1 MINTTSILVTLVVY
15 KIVLIFIGF
24 WANKR
29 TNNTSDYILGGR
41 KLGPW
46 VAALSASAS
55 SSSAWTL
62 LGVSGAAYLWGL
74 PAIWLFP
81 ATLSGF
87 LINWLYIAPKL
98 NVHSK
103 KIGALTLTDVLAT
116 SDDGKIIKEIR
127 WFASAII
134 LFCFV
139 FYIASQFDAAGQS
152 FQSTFGMNKNSSII
166 LGALII
172 LIYTLLG
179 GFWAVSVSDTL
190 QGIMMALSAIILPIA
205 AVTQVGLGSII
216 ASFSDQSIFSSPQ
229 GFGGI
234 IGIGFIGALLIYGF
248 AKTYPQS
255 TNKIMPR
262 STTWVNRID
271 SYISTEKKQKL
282 DQDYQQQQAL
292 VAIYN
297 GGFSGVGPGKSTQ
310 RNILPYSS
318 SDFIFAIMVEEY
330 GFIIGAVMPILFYLI
345 LFYRAL
351 RIAIKITSVFG
362 GLLCVGLMF
371 SLVFQAFINML
382 VSVGFLPVTGQTLP
396 LISMGGTSILFTCI
410 TVGIILSVSNDTS
423 DRQYETA

>member
-1 MINTTSILVTLVVY
+1 MKAFIKKINLEGDKVIWAIVLALSIFSILVVYSTAGWKFLFSHLIKLLIGLFFLYQVHKIKFKYFAKIGVLGFVVSIILLILVFIMGVTVNGASRWLSIAGFQFQPSDIAKLFILLFMARQLSKY
-15 KIVLIFIGF
+15 RNEIKDFTKLFLYVLAPLIVICALILPNNFSTSALIFLNGLVLM
-24 WANKR
+24 
-29 TNNTSDYILGGR
+29 YVGR
-41 KLGPW
+41 
-46 VAALSASAS
+46 V
-55 SSSAWTL
+55 
-62 LGVSGAAYLWGL
+62 
-74 PAIWLFP
+74 
-81 ATLSGF
+81 
-87 LINWLYIAPKL
+87 
-98 NVHSK
+98 
-103 KIGALTLTDVLAT
+103 KI
-116 SDDGKIIKEIR
+116 K
-127 WFASAII
+127 
-134 LFCFV
+134 
-139 FYIASQFDAAGQS
+139 YIAS
-152 FQSTFGMNKNSSII
+152 
-166 LGALII
+166 
-172 LIYTLLG
+172 
-179 GFWAVSVSDTL
+179 
-190 QGIMMALSAIILPIA
+190 
-205 AVTQVGLGSII
+205 
-216 ASFSDQSIFSSPQ
+216 
-229 GFGGI
+229 I

-271 SYISTEKKQKL
+271 SYISTEKKQEL
-282 DQDYQQQQAL
+282 DQDYQQKQAL

-351 RIAIKITSVFG
+351 RIAMKITSVFG

>member
-1 MINTTSILVTLVVY
+1 MKAFIKNINLEGDKVIWAIVLALSIFSILVVYSTAGWKFLFSHLIKLSIGLFFLYQVHKIKFKYFAKIGVLGFVISIILLILVFIMGVTVNGASRWLSIAGFQFQPSDIAKLSILLFMARQLSKY
-15 KIVLIFIGF
+15 RNEIKDFTKLFLYVLAPLIVICALILPNNFSTSALIFLNGLVLM
-24 WANKR
+24 
-29 TNNTSDYILGGR
+29 YVGR
-41 KLGPW
+41 
-46 VAALSASAS
+46 V
-55 SSSAWTL
+55 
-62 LGVSGAAYLWGL
+62 
-74 PAIWLFP
+74 
-81 ATLSGF
+81 
-87 LINWLYIAPKL
+87 
-98 NVHSK
+98 
-103 KIGALTLTDVLAT
+103 KI
-116 SDDGKIIKEIR
+116 K
-127 WFASAII
+127 
-134 LFCFV
+134 
-139 FYIASQFDAAGQS
+139 YIAS
-152 FQSTFGMNKNSSII
+152 
-166 LGALII
+166 
-172 LIYTLLG
+172 
-179 GFWAVSVSDTL
+179 
-190 QGIMMALSAIILPIA
+190 
-205 AVTQVGLGSII
+205 
-216 ASFSDQSIFSSPQ
+216 
-229 GFGGI
+229 I

-271 SYISTEKKQKL
+271 SYISTEKKQEL

-330 GFIIGAVMPILFYLI
+330 GFIIGAIMPILFYLI

-410 TVGIILSVSNDTS
+410 TVGVILSVSNDTS
-423 DRQYETA
+423 DRGYETA

>member
-1 MINTTSILVTLVVY
+1 MKAFIININVEGDKVIWAIVLALSIFSVLVVY
-15 KIVLIFIGF
+15 STAGWKFLFSHLIKLSIGLFFLYQVHKIKFKYFAKIGVLGFVVSIILLILVFIMGVTVNGASRWLSIAGFQFQPSDIAKLSILLFMARQLSKYRNEIKDFKKLFLYVLAPLIVICALILPNNFSTSALIFLNGLVLM
-24 WANKR
+24 
-29 TNNTSDYILGGR
+29 YVGR
-41 KLGPW
+41 
-46 VAALSASAS
+46 V
-55 SSSAWTL
+55 
-62 LGVSGAAYLWGL
+62 
-74 PAIWLFP
+74 
-81 ATLSGF
+81 
-87 LINWLYIAPKL
+87 
-98 NVHSK
+98 
-103 KIGALTLTDVLAT
+103 KI
-116 SDDGKIIKEIR
+116 K
-127 WFASAII
+127 
-134 LFCFV
+134 
-139 FYIASQFDAAGQS
+139 YIAS
-152 FQSTFGMNKNSSII
+152 
-166 LGALII
+166 
-172 LIYTLLG
+172 
-179 GFWAVSVSDTL
+179 
-190 QGIMMALSAIILPIA
+190 
-205 AVTQVGLGSII
+205 
-216 ASFSDQSIFSSPQ
+216 
-229 GFGGI
+229 I

-271 SYISTEKKQKL
+271 SYISTEKKQEL

-330 GFIIGAVMPILFYLI
+330 GFIIGAVIPILFYLI